1 MHSLMYHDV
10 YPDSSS
16 HRTSGFDDET
26 AAVYKLTR
34 ASFHEHLDQLAR
46 ALSSPPVLLTPTYGP
61 SCAPPRDSWSITFD
75 DGGASAYHEVAPALE
90 RIGWRGHFFVTTS
103 RIGTKGFLTGSQV
116 RELHERGHLIGAHS
130 HTHPPRISNLSR
142 EQILEEWTLSLN
154 CLGELTGA
162 PVTVAS
168 VPGGFFSSTV
178 EAAAADAGIR
188 ILFTSEPSPGSV
200 APGRHGCLTLGRYS
214 IKRET
219 APHTAA
225 ALASGALFPRFRM
238 QVGWRLRRIA
248 KNAIGSHYE
257 AIRKR
262 LLSPTS
268 PAE

>member
-16 HRTSGFDDET
+16 HRASGFDDET
-26 AAVYKLTR
+26 AAVYKLPL
-34 ASFHEHLDQLAR
+34 ASFHEHLERLAE
-46 ALSSPPVLLTPTYGP
+46 ALTSPPLLVTPPYGP
-61 SCAPPRDSWSITFD
+61 SCLPPRDSWSITFD
-75 DGGASAYHEVAPALE
+75 DGGVSAYHQVAPALE
-90 RIGWRGHFFVTTS
+90 RLGWRGHFFVTTS
-103 RIGTKGFLTGSQV
+103 RIGTDGFLNGSQV

-130 HTHPPRISNLSR
+130 HTHPPRISNLSG
-142 EQILEEWTLSLN
+142 EQILEEWALSLK

-168 VPGGFFSSTV
+168 VPGGFFSSAV
-178 EAAAADAGIR
+178 EAAAAEAGIR

-200 APGRHGCLTLGRYS
+200 ATGRHGCLTLGRYS
-214 IKRET
+214 IKRDT

-225 ALASGALFPRFRM
+225 ALASGAFVPRIRM
-238 QVGWRLRRIA
+238 QVGWRLRQIA

-262 LLSPTS
+262 LLAPTS
-268 PAE
+268 SAK